1 MSLPKDPKGMVRR
14 DIQEEKEKQVQGL
27 LRNKISQCINHNFE
41 SNDMQIDSESVQDK
55 MPLQVL
61 MSLNVIQ
68 DN

>member
-27 LRNKISQCINHNFE
+27 LRNKISQCINHNLE
-41 SNDMQIDSESVQDK
+41 SNGMQVDSESVQDK